1 MLLLADHETDRFAT
15 SQLLRTVIPGLEVR
29 EASDHVGF
37 FAALKEPPFDLV
49 ISDTRLHWSTGA
61 EVLNAVAS
69 LQPGTPVMMVAS
81 VDEDVDGSA
90 GGMTVLRRG
99 PDFGRRLLAVSREL
113 LDLDAV
119 PDAGEPADGDAPTAS
134 ALDRESTDGAPP
146 RDVST
151 GDGGGD
157 VASDELAAALGMS
170 RVRVDANGCIVDA
183 STVDGQLLVA
193 VPTGPVTPADG
204 DWSTLR
210 ALLERDGRVRDAR
223 VRVVDAQ
230 GVTRALHLTLAPA
243 GDGGSRGVA
252 WPASLRSRVEEALR
266 WTAIQYRA
274 IFDGSLA
281 PSVVLDDDGTV
292 AMVNR
297 AFETL
302 VGRDR
307 HEIEDRMTW
316 SEMLALDDVEPERAE
331 HRVRVEA
338 GEREPWR
345 RELRIVDASGE
356 MIPVATRQV
365 VLPDTGR
372 IAISLVDQRDRL
384 SMQEE
389 VLRAAFHD
397 PVTDLPNR
405 LALLDRLEDLC
416 ERTAGP
422 GPGLL
427 LVDLDRFKVVNDG
440 LGHRAADE
448 LLQAAADRLAN
459 VLGSREP
466 LACVGGDVFAAVL
479 EGMPRPDH
487 AQTTAMRIRE
497 AFATPFSL
505 GERRVFLSVSVGA
518 AVRDTG
524 LDADGLLRR
533 AETALHRAKRDG
545 RDRWVMSEPALDEAT
560 QRDFEIENGLR
571 RALAGDELDLE
582 YQPVVSLDDGRV
594 VAFEA
599 LLRWDHPEAGRL
611 KPEGFL
617 RVAEESGLI
626 RLIDRWV
633 LARACNDLAA
643 VEAGS
648 ATGDRPWLGVNLAP
662 STLEDPGLVD
672 HLRESLTQAGHG
684 GEGLVLEMAA
694 GGVVMAD
701 ARARADT
708 LEALQG
714 LGVGLCLNRFGG
726 AGTLLGSLGDVHFGL
741 AKLDPALVA
750 DAGDDDD
757 RWRIVEAVLGVAS
770 RLGLEVVATG
780 VESEEHA
787 DRLRDLGCHLA
798 QGVRYSEPVSRDR
811 IPELLG
817 GPLPASGG

>member
-1 MLLLADHETDRFAT
+1 VLLLADHETDRFAT

-61 EVLNAVAS
+61 EIVNAVAS

-81 VDEDVDGSA
+81 QNEDVDEEA
-90 GGMTVLRRG
+90 GGLTVLRRG
-99 PDFGRRLLAVSREL
+99 PDFGRRLLAMSREL
-113 LDLDAV
+113 LDLGEPSAEGE
-119 PDAGEPADGDAPTAS
+119 AGEDGVGPDRGAAVER
-134 ALDRESTDGAPP
+134 AARESGSETVDDATDVEPL
-146 RDVST
+146 DDLLT
-151 GDGGGD
+151 
-157 VASDELAAALGMS
+157 ALGMA
-170 RVRVDANGCIVDA
+170 RVHIAADGCIVEA
-183 STVDGQLLVA
+183 SRIDDHPLVA
-193 VPTGPVTPADG
+193 VPTGPVTLADG
-204 DWSTLR
+204 DWSALR
-210 ALLERDGRVRDAR
+210 ATLERDGRVQDAR

-230 GVTRALHLTLAPA
+230 GVTRALHLTLTRA
-243 GDGGSRGVA
+243 GDGGGRGVA

-266 WTAIQYRA
+266 WTAVQYRA
-274 IFDGSLA
+274 IFEGSLA

-316 SEMLALDDVEPERAE
+316 SEMLALENVETERAD
-331 HRVRVEA
+331 HRTRVES

-345 RELRIVDASGE
+345 TELRIVDASGE
-356 MIPVATRQV
+356 SIPVVAREV
-365 VLPDTGR
+365 LLPDTGR
-372 IAISLVDQRDRL
+372 IAISIVDQRDRL
-384 SMQEE
+384 STQEE

-416 ERTAGP
+416 ERGTGP

-466 LACVGGDVFAAVL
+466 LACAGGDVFAAVL
-479 EGMPRPDH
+479 DELPRADH

-497 AFATPFSL
+497 AFATPFRL
-505 GERRVFLSVSVGA
+505 GDRKVFLSVSVGV
-518 AVRDTG
+518 AVRDG
-524 LDADGLLRR
+524 ELDADGLLRR

-545 RDRWVMSEPALDEAT
+545 RDRWVLSEPALDEAT

-599 LLRWDHPEAGRL
+599 LLRWDHPESGRL
-611 KPEGFL
+611 KPDRFL

-633 LARACNDLAA
+633 LARACEDLAA
-643 VEAGS
+643 VES
-648 ATGDRPWLGVNLAP
+648 ASNEGDRPWLGVNLAP

-672 HLRESLTQAGHG
+672 HLRESLTQAGQDG
-684 GEGLVLEMAA
+684 DGLVLEMAA
-694 GGVVMAD
+694 GGNVMAD

-757 RWRIVEAVLGVAS
+757 HWRIVEAVLGVAS
-770 RLGLEVVATG
+770 RLGLDVVATG
-780 VESEEHA
+780 VESEAHA
-787 DRLRDLGCHLA
+787 ERLRDLGCHLA
-798 QGVRYSEPVSRDR
+798 QGLRYSEPVSRDR

-817 GPLPASGG
+817 GPLPPSGG